1 MLGELRTW
9 SPIRSVLQETNPFR
23 QDIDQLFERFFG
35 EDSFALDV
43 PMLPAVES
51 FIEDGKLCMRFD
63 LPGVDPKDIDISIAG
78 DTVTVRASREQRSN
92 QGDGHFK
99 RTEDA
104 VKTLIMNGRI
114 PPSTRVN
121 MDQLARALQGDRYG
135 PHFNGNMSWAPYA
148 IVVVG
153 SFAIAGLSWYVGT
166 KRKNS

>member
-9 SPIRSVLQETNPFR
+9 SPIRSVVQETNPFR

-63 LPGVDPKDIDISIAG
+63 LPGVDPKDIDISVAG

-92 QGDGHFK
+92 RGDGHFK
-99 RTEDA
+99 GSE
-104 VKTLIMNGRI
+104 VSYGRFERSM
-114 PPSTRVN
+114 PLPE
-121 MDQLARALQGDRYG
+121 G
-135 PHFNGNMSWAPYA
+135 
-148 IVVVG
+148 
-153 SFAIAGLSWYVGT
+153 
-166 KRKNS
+166 